1 MLQEKHSYT
10 PVPALAYVFIRTK
23 KLNMIVL
30 GSIAKLHLG
39 ELIEEAREIVE
50 REEGEGYALP
60 LLPKHLRAAA
70 RNLQKRGSML
80 TTDFTQNRLFR
91 R

>member
-1 MLQEKHSYT
+1 MEKLRRLNPHRVRCSAMLQEKHSYT

-39 ELIEEAREIVE
+39 ELIEEA
-50 REEGEGYALP
+50 
-60 LLPKHLRAAA
+60 
-70 RNLQKRGSML
+70 KRDS
-80 TTDFTQNRLFR
+80 
-91 R
+91 

>member
-1 MLQEKHSYT
+1 MKRFLDSIGHGKM
-10 PVPALAYVFIRTK
+10 TK

-50 REEGEGYALP
+50 KEEGPGYSKP

-70 RNLQKRGSML
+70 RNLQKRGSMPSA
-80 TTDFTQNRLFR
+80 DYTQNRLFR